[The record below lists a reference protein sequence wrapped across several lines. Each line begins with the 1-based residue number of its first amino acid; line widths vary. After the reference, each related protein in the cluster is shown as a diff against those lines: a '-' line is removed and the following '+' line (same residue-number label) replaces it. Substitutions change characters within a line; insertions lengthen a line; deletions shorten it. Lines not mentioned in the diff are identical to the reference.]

1 MSFDAYL
8 LFTQASKSGIHPKGE
23 SKLKTNAITLGDE
36 WSFSLENKLNI
47 TSHTAGAGAG
57 AGKAEFEAFT
67 IKKQVDTASADLFVA
82 CGSGA
87 HFDNVQLVLLKS
99 TGDKGAGTQA
109 QSNVFLTWTF
119 SMLAVERI
127 EWSYGDPAPDESI
140 VFRFGACKI
149 AYKKQDK
156 TGQLADA
163 GESAWSQ
170 IANSA
175 TDKVT

>member
-8 LFTQASKSGIHPKGE
+8 IFNKPSNRGIHPKGE
-23 SKLKTNAITLGDE
+23 SKLKVNAITLADE

-57 AGKAEFEAFT
+57 KAEFEAFS
-67 IKKQVDTASADLFVA
+67 IRKQVDTASADLFVA

-99 TGDKGAGTQA
+99 TGDKGTGTQA
-109 QSNVFLTWTF
+109 QSNVFVTWTF
-119 SMLAVERI
+119 SMLAVERV
-127 EWSYGDPAPDESI
+127 EWSYGDPAPEES
-140 VFRFGACKI
+140 VTFRFGACKVT
-149 AYKKQDK
+149 YKKQDK
-156 TGQLADA
+156 DGQLTDA
-163 GESAWSQ
+163 GEGAWSQ

-175 TDKVT
+175 TDKVA